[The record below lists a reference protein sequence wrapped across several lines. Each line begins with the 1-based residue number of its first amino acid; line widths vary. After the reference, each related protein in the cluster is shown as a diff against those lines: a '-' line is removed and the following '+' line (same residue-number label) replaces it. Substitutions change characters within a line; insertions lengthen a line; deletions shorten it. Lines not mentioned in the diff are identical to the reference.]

1 MSDRQPS
8 DSRTLTGLFA
18 ASVARFTDRPAVS
31 DQERTLTYAELDQRS
46 SALATQLRFRG
57 LVAEDRVGVYL
68 RRSVDLF
75 VAILGVLKAGA
86 AYVTIDTRYPDARR
100 DLMIT
105 QSGAK
110 VVVTEP
116 DWNERLEHLGIETV
130 TCRDMPSE
138 GAESRVFDQPAPHS
152 AASVLFTS
160 GSSGEPKAIVLEH
173 RNLVFFACNQ
183 SLPQLRP
190 EDRTGQ
196 ISNVSFD
203 AFSFE
208 MWSTLA
214 HGAEVVVLPP
224 VPELLAADFQREMR
238 RRRITAMLVPTMVL
252 NHVVREDR
260 DAFASLRVLQVGG
273 DVVRPS
279 ACRELLAGQFR
290 GELYNLYGPAEIT
303 TACTIQRITDAEAA
317 VDSVPIGRPLAGAS
331 VRLMTDDLR
340 PVARGEVGEIHVG
353 GPGVARGYL
362 DAPDLTDER
371 FLADAAGSGT
381 RWYRT
386 GDLARE
392 REDGSLEFVGRADG
406 QVKIRG
412 YRLEPSE
419 VERGLRRHP
428 EVHEAAVLASGEG
441 NDLHL
446 AAFVVLDGDLPL
458 ADLRAFASAQ
468 LPDFM
473 VPSHFIT
480 LPEIPANDHGK
491 RDLGALHTLLK
502 EYRHR
507 QASRVDPVT
516 ETERYLADLWS
527 ALLGVDAVGANED
540 FFDLGGHSLL
550 AFRMQSRIKRER
562 GVPLSYQAILQNPTL
577 AGLAAAV
584 DDAARSGEV
593 A

>member
-1 MSDRQPS
+1 MSDSPPS

-18 ASVARFTDRPAVS
+18 ASLASFTDRPAVS
-31 DQERTLTYAELDQRS
+31 DQERTLTYAELDLRS
-46 SALATQLRFRG
+46 SALAAHLRARG

-86 AYVTIDTRYPDARR
+86 AYVTVDTRYPDARR

-116 DWNERLEHLGIETV
+116 GWDERLAHLGVGTV
-130 TCRDMPSE
+130 TCRDAPSDS
-138 GAESRVFDQPAPHS
+138 AEFGVSDAPSPHS
-152 AASVLFTS
+152 AANVLFTS

-173 RNLVFFACNQ
+173 RNLVFFACNP

-290 GELYNLYGPAEIT
+290 GELYNLYGPAEVT
-303 TACTIQRITDAEAA
+303 TACTVQRVTAAEAA
-317 VDSVPIGRPLAGAS
+317 LDSVPIGRPLAGAS
-331 VRLMTDDLR
+331 VRLMTADLLS
-340 PVARGEVGEIHVG
+340 VARGEIGEIHVG

-371 FLADAAGSGT
+371 FLADPAGSGA

-392 REDGSLEFVGRADG
+392 REDGSLEFIGRADD

-412 YRLEPSE
+412 YRVEPGE

-428 EVHEAAVLASGEG
+428 QVHEAAVLPSGEG
-441 NDLHL
+441 NDRYL
-446 AAFVVLDGDLPL
+446 AAFVVLDGDLSL
-458 ADLRAFASAQ
+458 ADLRAFASAE

-491 RDLGALHTLLK
+491 RDLVALQTLLT

-527 ALLGVDAVGANED
+527 ALLGMDAVGANED

-562 GVPLSYQAILQNPTL
+562 GVALSYQAILQNPTL
-577 AGLAAAV
+577 AELAAVV
-584 DDAARSGEV
+584 DGVARSGEV

>member
-8 DSRTLTGLFA
+8 DPQTLTGLFA
-18 ASVARFTDRPAVS
+18 ASVAGFTDRPAVS
-31 DQERTLTYAELDQRS
+31 DQERSLTYAELDQRS
-46 SALATQLRFRG
+46 SALAAHLRSRG

-86 AYVTIDTRYPDARR
+86 AYVTIDTRYPDTRR

-116 DWNERLEHLGIETV
+116 GWDERLEHLGVKAV
-130 TCRDMPSE
+130 TCPDLPSE
-138 GAESRVFDQPAPHS
+138 GAESHAFDLPSPHS

-173 RNLVFFACNQ
+173 RNLVFFACNE

-303 TACTIQRITDAEAA
+303 TACTVQRITEAEAA
-317 VDSVPIGRPLAGAS
+317 LDSVPIGRPLAGAS

-371 FLADAAGSGT
+371 FLADPSGT
-381 RWYRT
+381 GARWYRT

-412 YRLEPSE
+412 YRVEPGE

-428 EVHEAAVLASGEG
+428 EVHEAAVLPSGEG
-441 NDLHL
+441 NDRHL

-458 ADLRAFASAQ
+458 ADLRAFASAE

-491 RDLGALHTLLK
+491 RDLGALHALLK
-502 EYRHR
+502 EYRNR

-562 GVPLSYQAILQNPTL
+562 GVALSYQAILQNPTL

-584 DDAARSGEV
+584 DDVAQSGDV